1 VQGMRVVPVRESM
14 RVHMSECVQE
24 KVLRCTKGERR
35 GVCVQGVCSGGGEGG
50 IVVVVLGCV
59 VFGGASDS
67 NVREGAVT
75 LRYLATRGG

>member
-1 VQGMRVVPVRESM
+1 MCKA
-14 RVHMSECVQE
+14 CV
-24 KVLRCTKGERR
+24 CGRR
-35 GVCVQGVCSGGGEGG
+35 GGG
-50 IVVVVLGCV
+50 IVVVVVVLGCV